1 MASLRKYSEHAHTT
15 LSKYV
20 VHLIRKDDEKKGW
33 PKGHW
38 EEVYSSLKDPMITN
52 NTREFSPVEGFK
64 LESWGVEELS

>member
-15 LSKYV
+15 LSKCV

-38 EEVYSSLKDPMITN
+38 EEVYGSLKDPMIAN
-52 NTREFSPVEGFK
+52 NTRGFGRVEGLK